1 MSKVWIALGSN
12 MGEGRKNLDL
22 VIKMVNE
29 RGVLVEKISTYIE
42 TKSYSYT

>member
-22 VIKMVNE
+22 AIK
-29 RGVLVEKISTYIE
+29 LKKFQLI
-42 TKSYSYT
+42 